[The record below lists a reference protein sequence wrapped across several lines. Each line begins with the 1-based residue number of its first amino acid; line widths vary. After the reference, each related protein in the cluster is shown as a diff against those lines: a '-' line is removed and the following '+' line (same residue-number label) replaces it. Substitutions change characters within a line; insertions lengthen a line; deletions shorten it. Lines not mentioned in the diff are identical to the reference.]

1 MKLFSK
7 TLIYFLILSMTG
19 NSIVDDLIKN
29 GNQDL
34 HHNFKVLCASHFP
47 LNVKKDRFLLLWIDG
62 WKRLG
67 SNESGLKVC

>member
-19 NSIVDDLIKN
+19 NNIVGDLIKN

-34 HHNFKVLCASHFP
+34 HHNFKVLYASHFP
-47 LNVKKDRFLLLWIDG
+47 LNVKKIVSFYCGSTVGRG
-62 WKRLG
+62 WDQMSLD
-67 SNESGLKVC
+67 